1 MTHPA
6 RLIRIDA
13 SDNVAVVANDGGLP
27 AATAIDGVTLQ
38 SHVPQAHKV
47 ALTDLAP
54 GDPVR
59 RYGVTIGHAAEAI
72 PAGGW
77 VSDANLAMPAP
88 PDLDGLPAATR
99 QPVEPSP
106 LEGYT
111 FQGYR
116 NDDGT
121 VGTRNILAITNT
133 VQCVSG
139 VVDHA
144 VARIR
149 AELLPRFPAVDGVV
163 ALDHTYGCGV
173 AIDAPG
179 AAVPIRTLRN
189 IARNPN
195 FSGST
200 MIVSLGCEKLQPSRL
215 FPEMVAAGVE
225 PEHGLIGLVTL
236 QDETHV
242 GFDAMIASI
251 LATAERHLARLSTRR
266 RETCAASDLVVGLQ
280 CGGSDALSGV
290 TANPAL
296 GFAADLIVRA
306 GGTVMFSEV
315 TEVRDGIDQLTARA
329 ASPEIAD
336 QLIHEMAWY
345 DGYLAGGQSD
355 RSANTTP
362 GNKMGGLSNIVEK
375 AMGSIIKSGS
385 MPMSGVVPPGE
396 RASGR
401 GLLFAATPASDFI
414 CGTLQLAAGM
424 NVHVFTTGR
433 GTPYG
438 LAAVPVIKVATR
450 SDLARRWR
458 DLMDIDAGRIVSAGE
473 SIESMGWSMFETIL
487 AVASGEKTCA
497 EKLGLNNQ
505 LALFN
510 PGPVTWR
517 GRMIMSR
524 PGCGSHCIGGHDDR
538 RQCRNRW
545 LAAIAAL
552 PRSSRHLA
560 RQAL

>member
-1 MTHPA
+1 MALPA
-6 RLIRIDA
+6 RLIRIDP

-27 AATAIDGVTLQ
+27 EATIVDGVTLRN
-38 SHVPQAHKV
+38 HVPQAHKV
-47 ALTDLAP
+47 ALTDLAS

-59 RYGVTIGHAAEAI
+59 RYGVVIGHAAEDI

-77 VSDANLAMPAP
+77 VNEANIEMPAP
-88 PDLDGLPAATR
+88 PGLEGLPTCSRAAAA
-99 QPVEPSP
+99 VEA

-116 NDDGT
+116 NPDGS

-149 AELLPRFPAVDGVV
+149 TELMPRFPAVDGVV

-195 FSGST
+195 FAGST
-200 MIVSLGCEKLQPSRL
+200 MVVSLGCEKLQPSRL
-215 FPEMVAAGVE
+215 FPEFLDPASTGAGEADDLAGV
-225 PEHGLIGLVTL
+225 VTL
-236 QDETHV
+236 QDESHV
-242 GFDAMIASI
+242 GFEAMITSI
-251 LATAERHLARLSTRR
+251 LATAERHLERLSRRR
-266 RETCAASDLVVGLQ
+266 RETCAAGDLVVGVQ

-329 ASPEIAD
+329 ASPEIAEK
-336 QLIHEMAWY
+336 LIQEMAWY
-345 DGYLAGGQSD
+345 DRYLAGGEAD

-362 GNKMGGLSNIVEK
+362 GNKAGGLSNIVEK
-375 AMGSIIKSGS
+375 AMGSIVKSGS
-385 MPMSGVVPPGE
+385 MPINGVVSPGE
-396 RASGR
+396 RATQR
-401 GLLFAATPASDFI
+401 GLLFTATPASDFI

-433 GTPYG
+433 GTPYS
-438 LAAVPVIKVATR
+438 LTSVPVIKVATR

-473 SIESMGWSMFETIL
+473 TTESMGWAMFEKIL
-487 AVASGEKTCA
+487 AVASGEATCA
-497 EKLGLNNQ
+497 EKLGLSNQ

-510 PGPVTWR
+510 PGPVT
-517 GRMIMSR
+517 
-524 PGCGSHCIGGHDDR
+524 
-538 RQCRNRW
+538 
-545 LAAIAAL
+545 
-552 PRSSRHLA
+552 
-560 RQAL
+560 